1 MLYLNHE
8 EEKTKV
14 LGPGVRYVVWV
25 QGCKRRCPGCIN
37 PLGQPLSENGYWK
50 SVAALEQDIL
60 HVEGLTG
67 ITISGGEPFLQA
79 EALAK
84 LVKLI
89 KENSKLDIMLYSGYT
104 LKQLR
109 EMQNAAVDYILGHI
123 DLLVDGEYVEE
134 LNHNTIYRGSDNQ
147 VIHFLSSKY
156 ISLINFVQ
164 LALAIYLKLK

>member
-89 KENSKLDIMLYSGYT
+89 KENSKLDIMIYSGYT

-109 EMQNAAVDYILGHI
+109 EMQNADVDYILGHI
-123 DLLVDGEYVEE
+123 DLLDLKIFLQFFVWLVRYDEVLKMSHRLHLKYY
-134 LNHNTIYRGSDNQ
+134 NHT
-147 VIHFLSSKY
+147 
-156 ISLINFVQ
+156 
-164 LALAIYLKLK
+164 

>member
-89 KENSKLDIMLYSGYT
+89 K
-104 LKQLR
+104 
-109 EMQNAAVDYILGHI
+109 
-123 DLLVDGEYVEE
+123 
-134 LNHNTIYRGSDNQ
+134 
-147 VIHFLSSKY
+147 
-156 ISLINFVQ
+156 
-164 LALAIYLKLK
+164 